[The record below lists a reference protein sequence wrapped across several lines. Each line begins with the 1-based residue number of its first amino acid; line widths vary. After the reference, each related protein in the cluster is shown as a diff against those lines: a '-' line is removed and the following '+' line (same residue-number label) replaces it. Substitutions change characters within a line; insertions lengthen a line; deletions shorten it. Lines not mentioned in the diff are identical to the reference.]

1 MSINVQDCEFISSA
15 VKSSQYPVHDYPE
28 IALVGRSNVGKSSL
42 INALVNRKKLARV
55 SGQPGRTQTLNFYR
69 VDRLVLV
76 DLPGYGY
83 AKVPESVKAQWK
95 PMIEGYLTQRRNL
108 AAVLMVVDIRHR
120 PTADDQMMAEWIAA
134 MDIPAWIVA
143 TKADKIS
150 RSKQKTHLNQI
161 ISLLNLPGIVFSA
174 ATKIGREDLLAVLNQ
189 FIVG

>member
-83 AKVPESVKAQWK
+83 AKFTESVKAQWK
-95 PMIEGYLTQRRNL
+95 PMIEGITS
-108 AAVLMVVDIRHR
+108 A
-120 PTADDQMMAEWIAA
+120 
-134 MDIPAWIVA
+134 
-143 TKADKIS
+143 K
-150 RSKQKTHLNQI
+150 
-161 ISLLNLPGIVFSA
+161 FS
-174 ATKIGREDLLAVLNQ
+174 GGFD
-189 FIVG
+189 GG